1 MPPGRVIPG
10 HDPLVSELYP
20 RHPEDDMS
28 VVLSDG
34 PLKETPWETWKK
46 GK

>member
-20 RHPEDDMS
+20 RHPDDDMS

-34 PLKETPWETWKK
+34 PLKQTPWEVWKRA
-46 GK
+46 